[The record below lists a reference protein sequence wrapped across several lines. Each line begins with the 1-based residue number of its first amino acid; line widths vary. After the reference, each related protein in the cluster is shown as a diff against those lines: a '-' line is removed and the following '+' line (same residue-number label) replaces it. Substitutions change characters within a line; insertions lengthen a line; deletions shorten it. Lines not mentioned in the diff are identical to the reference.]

1 MTPVHSSSKNLQ
13 REYTRASK
21 PPVCRIRAPVEIL
34 VAIVK
39 TTVIVFRMGSLILL
53 EILEIPVFFNG
64 ISGHQM
70 DETNFLKMEM
80 TTEEEFVVMAA
91 LTIQSR
97 VEVLV
102 IYENCRLLE
111 LTNFQWI
118 TKLAQSNGR
127 VNF

>member
-1 MTPVHSSSKNLQ
+1 
-13 REYTRASK
+13 
-21 PPVCRIRAPVEIL
+21 
-34 VAIVK
+34 
-39 TTVIVFRMGSLILL
+39 MGSLILL

-102 IYENCRLLE
+102 IYENC
-111 LTNFQWI
+111 
-118 TKLAQSNGR
+118 K
-127 VNF
+127 